1 MSKNI
6 LIIDDD
12 FSLRRV
18 IEKALKNSKTNI
30 KSVSTISEAWV
41 DIEKNR
47 FDLIICD
54 VVLPDGDGLELVKK
68 VKSKDNSQSF
78 IIISAKN
85 NLLTAIKANQLD
97 VVDYL
102 PKPLDL
108 NDLTITVDRCLKN
121 QMIKNNEFIIDE
133 KLPIIGTSSVMQS
146 VFKNIAKITKTNYTV
161 LITGESGS
169 GKELVAKVIHDYSSR
184 SNSPF
189 IPINMA
195 SLPKN
200 LIESELFGYEK
211 GSFTG
216 AEKRTFGFFEKA
228 NGGTLFLDEIGDMPI
243 DVQAR
248 LLRVLQFGEF
258 SRVGGREVIRTDV
271 RIISATNKNLL
282 NSIDQNLFRQ
292 DLFYRLN
299 VINIDLPP
307 LRERE
312 DDIVEIAKSFLV
324 KFSNNEKS
332 LDSNGIEFLKNYSWP
347 GNIRELE
354 NLFKR
359 VCALSTDRIITG
371 EILSEF
377 LDKKEIH
384 LNNHNLQDVSVKS
397 YSSLNVFLQ
406 EFLDQLFDT
415 LENETE
421 IQLFEKFISE
431 VEKQLISKTLKY
443 YSGNQIKSSKL
454 LGINRNTLRTKIQKY
469 KISTKQLRNNVIE
482 S

>member
-121 QMIKNNEFIIDE
+121 QMIKSNEFIIDE

-195 SLPKN
+195 SLPKD

-216 AEKRTFGFFEKA
+216 AEKRTLGFFEKA

-258 SRVGGREVIRTDV
+258 SRVGGREVIRTNV

-307 LRERE
+307 LRDRG
-312 DDIVEIAKSFLV
+312 DDIVDIAKNFLV
-324 KFSNNEKS
+324 NFSNNEKS
-332 LDSNGIEFLKNYSWP
+332 LDSNGIEFLKNHTWP

-359 VCALSTDRIITG
+359 VCALSTERIITG
-371 EILSEF
+371 DILSEF

-384 LNNHNLQDVSVKS
+384 VNNHKIQDVSGKS

-415 LENETE
+415 LENESE
-421 IQLFEKFISE
+421 IQLFDKFISE

-454 LGINRNTLRTKIQKY
+454 LGINRNTLRSKMQKY
-469 KISTKQLRNNVIE
+469 KISTK
-482 S
+482 

>member
-12 FSLRRV
+12 FSLRKV

-30 KSVSTISEAWV
+30 KGVSTISEAWV

-68 VKSKDNSQSF
+68 VKSKNNSQSF

-121 QMIKNNEFIIDE
+121 QMINNNELIVDE
-133 KLPIIGTSSVMQS
+133 KLPIIGTSSVMQR

-169 GKELVAKVIHDYSSR
+169 GKELVAKVIHDYSPR
-184 SNSPF
+184 SASNF

-211 GSFTG
+211 GAFTG
-216 AEKRTFGFFEKA
+216 ADRRTLGFLKKQMEE
-228 NGGTLFLDEIGDMPI
+228 LFLDEIGDMPM

-258 SRVGGREVIRTDV
+258 SRVGGREVIKTNV

-292 DLFYRLN
+292 DLYYRIN

-312 DDIVEIAKSFLV
+312 NDIIDISKSFLV
-324 KFSNNEKS
+324 NFSNNEKS
-332 LDSNGIEFLKNYSWP
+332 LDASALEFLKNYSWP

-354 NLFKR
+354 NLFK
-359 VCALSTDRIITG
+359 
-371 EILSEF
+371 EF
-377 LDKKEIH
+377 VLY
-384 LNNHNLQDVSVKS
+384 L
-397 YSSLNVFLQ
+397 
-406 EFLDQLFDT
+406 
-415 LENETE
+415 
-421 IQLFEKFISE
+421 
-431 VEKQLISKTLKY
+431 
-443 YSGNQIKSSKL
+443 QIK
-454 LGINRNTLRTKIQKY
+454 
-469 KISTKQLRNNVIE
+469 
-482 S
+482 

>member
-12 FSLRRV
+12 FSLRKV

-41 DIEKNR
+41 DIEKNK

-121 QMIKNNEFIIDE
+121 QMIKNSESIIDE

-169 GKELVAKVIHDYSSR
+169 GKELVAKVIHDYSPR
-184 SNSPF
+184 SHSPF

-195 SLPKN
+195 TLPKN
-200 LIESELFGYEK
+200 LIESELFGYER
-211 GSFTG
+211 GAFTG
-216 AEKRTFGFFEKA
+216 AEKRTLGFFEKA

-258 SRVGGREVIRTDV
+258 SRLGGREVIKTNV

-292 DLFYRLN
+292 DLYYRLN

-307 LRERE
+307 LRDRE
-312 DDIVEIAKSFLV
+312 NDIIDIAKNFLSN
-324 KFSNNEKS
+324 FSNNEKS
-332 LDSNGIEFLKNYSWP
+332 LDNSALEFMKNYSWP

-359 VCALSTDRIITG
+359 VCALSTEKIITS
-371 EILSEF
+371 EILTDL
-377 LDKKEIH
+377 LDKQEMSIVEDNYKLE
-384 LNNHNLQDVSVKS
+384 DVNVKS
-397 YSSLNVFLQ
+397 YKSLNVFLE
-406 EFLDQLFDT
+406 EFLEKLFDT
-415 LENETE
+415 LDNETE

-431 VEKQLISKTLKY
+431 IEKQLITKTLQY
-443 YSGNQIKSSKL
+443 CSGNQIKSSKL
-454 LGINRNTLRTKIQKY
+454 LGINRNTLRSKVQKY
-469 KISTKQLRNNVIE
+469 KISTKVVK
-482 S
+482 

>member
-41 DIEKNR
+41 DIEKNS

-121 QMIKNNEFIIDE
+121 QMIKSNEFIIDE

-195 SLPKN
+195 SLPKD

-216 AEKRTFGFFEKA
+216 AEKRTLGFFEKA

-307 LRERE
+307 LRDRG
-312 DDIVEIAKSFLV
+312 DDIVDIAKNFLV
-324 KFSNNEKS
+324 NFSNNEKS
-332 LDSNGIEFLKNYSWP
+332 LDSNGIEFLKNHTWP

-359 VCALSTDRIITG
+359 VCALSTERIITG
-371 EILSEF
+371 DILSEF

-384 LNNHNLQDVSVKS
+384 VNNHKIQDVSGKS

-415 LENETE
+415 LENESE
-421 IQLFEKFISE
+421 IQLFDKFISE

-454 LGINRNTLRTKIQKY
+454 LGINRNTLRSKMQKY
-469 KISTKQLRNNVIE
+469 KISTK
-482 S
+482 

>member
-41 DIEKNR
+41 DIEKNS

-216 AEKRTFGFFEKA
+216 AEKRTLGFFEKA

-258 SRVGGREVIRTDV
+258 SRVGGREVIKTDV

-299 VINIDLPP
+299 VINVDLPP
-307 LRERE
+307 LRERGN
-312 DDIVEIAKSFLV
+312 DIVDIAKSFLV
-324 KFSNNEKS
+324 NFSNNEKS

-359 VCALSTDRIITG
+359 VCALSTERIITG

-377 LDKKEIH
+377 IDKKETL
-384 LNNHNLQDVSVKS
+384 LNNHEIQELNVKS

-443 YSGNQIKSSKL
+443 YLGNQIKSSKL

-469 KISTKQLRNNVIE
+469 KITSKDFKE
-482 S
+482 

>member
-18 IEKALKNSKTNI
+18 MEKALNNSKTNI

-41 DIEKNR
+41 DIEKNK

-108 NDLTITVDRCLKN
+108 NDLTITVDRCLKS
-121 QMIKNNEFIIDE
+121 QMIKNNELIIDE

-184 SNSPF
+184 SHSPF

-195 SLPKN
+195 SLPEN

-211 GSFTG
+211 GAFTG
-216 AEKRTFGFFEKA
+216 AEKRTIGFFEKA

-258 SRVGGREVIRTDV
+258 SRVGGREVIKTNV

-292 DLFYRLN
+292 DLYYRLN

-312 DDIVEIAKSFLV
+312 NDIIDIAKNFLV
-324 KFSNNEKS
+324 TFSENKKTMDNS
-332 LDSNGIEFLKNYSWP
+332 ALEFLKNYNWP

-359 VCALSTDRIITG
+359 VCALSMEKIITG
-371 EILSEF
+371 EILSEL
-377 LDKKEIH
+377 LDKKETSTMEKDHKIEDT
-384 LNNHNLQDVSVKS
+384 NVKS
-397 YSSLNVFLQ
+397 YSSLNLFLQ
-406 EFLDQLFDT
+406 EFLDKLFDT
-415 LENETE
+415 LDNETE

-431 VEKQLISKTLKY
+431 IEKQLITKTLKY
-443 YSGNQIKSSKL
+443 YSGNQIRSSKL
-454 LGINRNTLRTKIQKY
+454 LGINRNTLRSKIQKH
-469 KISTKQLRNNVIE
+469 KITVKFDK
-482 S
+482 

>member
-121 QMIKNNEFIIDE
+121 QMIKSNEFIIDE
-133 KLPIIGTSSVMQS
+133 KLPIIGTSPVMQS

-195 SLPKN
+195 SLPKD

-216 AEKRTFGFFEKA
+216 AEKRTLGFFEKA

-258 SRVGGREVIRTDV
+258 SRVGGREVIRTNV

-307 LRERE
+307 LRDRG
-312 DDIVEIAKSFLV
+312 DDIVDIAKNFLV
-324 KFSNNEKS
+324 NFSNNEKS
-332 LDSNGIEFLKNYSWP
+332 LDSNGIEFLKNHTWP

-371 EILSEF
+371 DILSEF
-377 LDKKEIH
+377 LDKKETH
-384 LNNHNLQDVSVKS
+384 VNNHKIQDVRGKS

-415 LENETE
+415 LENESE
-421 IQLFEKFISE
+421 IQLFDKFISE

-454 LGINRNTLRTKIQKY
+454 LGINRNTLRSKMQKY
-469 KISTKQLRNNVIE
+469 KISTK
-482 S
+482 

>member
-1 MSKNI
+1 MNKNI

-12 FSLRRV
+12 FSLRLV

-47 FDLIICD
+47 YDLIICD

-133 KLPIIGTSSVMQS
+133 KLPIIGTSTVMQS

-299 VINIDLPP
+299 VINISLPP

-377 LDKKEIH
+377 LDKKETH
-384 LNNHNLQDVSVKS
+384 LNNHNLQNVSVKS

-443 YSGNQIKSSKL
+443 YLGNQIKSSKL

-469 KISTKQLRNNVIE
+469 KITSKHFKE
-482 S
+482 

>member
-195 SLPKN
+195 SLPKD

-216 AEKRTFGFFEKA
+216 AEKRTLGFFEKA

-258 SRVGGREVIRTDV
+258 SRVGGREVIRTNV

-307 LRERE
+307 LRDRG
-312 DDIVEIAKSFLV
+312 DDIIDIAK
-324 KFSNNEKS
+324 KFFS
-332 LDSNGIEFLKNYSWP
+332 
-347 GNIRELE
+347 
-354 NLFKR
+354 
-359 VCALSTDRIITG
+359 
-371 EILSEF
+371 
-377 LDKKEIH
+377 
-384 LNNHNLQDVSVKS
+384 
-397 YSSLNVFLQ
+397 
-406 EFLDQLFDT
+406 
-415 LENETE
+415 
-421 IQLFEKFISE
+421 KFF
-431 VEKQLISKTLKY
+431 
-443 YSGNQIKSSKL
+443 
-454 LGINRNTLRTKIQKY
+454 
-469 KISTKQLRNNVIE
+469 
-482 S
+482 

>member
-12 FSLRRV
+12 FPLRRV

-30 KSVSTISEAWV
+30 KTVSTISEAWV
-41 DIEKNR
+41 DIEKNK

-68 VKSKDNSQSF
+68 VKSKHNSQSF

-121 QMIKNNEFIIDE
+121 QVIKNKELIIDE
-133 KLPIIGTSSVMQS
+133 KLPIIGTSTVMQS

-195 SLPKN
+195 SLPKE

-211 GSFTG
+211 GAFTG
-216 AEKRTFGFFEKA
+216 AERRTLGFFEKA
-228 NGGTLFLDEIGDMPI
+228 NGGTLFLDEIGDMPF

-258 SRVGGREVIRTDV
+258 SRVGGRDVIKTNV

-292 DLFYRLN
+292 DLYYRLN

-312 DDIVEIAKSFLV
+312 NDIVDIARNLLIN
-324 KFSNNEKS
+324 FSDNEKS
-332 LDSNGIEFLKNYSWP
+332 LDINAVEFLKSYSWP

-359 VCALSTDRIITG
+359 VCALSTEKIITS

-377 LDKKEIH
+377 LDKQEMSLLENDYKLEDS
-384 LNNHNLQDVSVKS
+384 NVKS
-397 YSSLNVFLQ
+397 YRSLNVFIK
-406 EFLDQLFDT
+406 EFLDKLFESLD
-415 LENETE
+415 NETE
-421 IQLFEKFISE
+421 IQLFEKFISQIE
-431 VEKQLISKTLKY
+431 RELILKTLKY

-454 LGINRNTLRTKIQKY
+454 LGINRNTLRSKIQKY
-469 KISTKQLRNNVIE
+469 KISTKFAKQ
-482 S
+482 

>member
-18 IEKALKNSKTNI
+18 IEKALKNSKTNV

-41 DIEKNR
+41 DIEKNKY
-47 FDLIICD
+47 DLIICD

-68 VKSKDNSQSF
+68 VKLKDNSQSF

-121 QMIKNNEFIIDE
+121 QMIIHNELIIDE

-146 VFKNIAKITKTNYTV
+146 VFKDIAKITKTNYTV

-184 SNSPF
+184 SHSPF

-195 SLPKN
+195 SLPKD

-211 GSFTG
+211 GAFTG
-216 AEKRTFGFFEKA
+216 AEKRTLGFFEKA

-258 SRVGGREVIRTDV
+258 SRVGGREVIKTNV

-292 DLFYRLN
+292 DLYYRLN

-312 DDIVEIAKSFLV
+312 NDIVDIARNFLAS
-324 KFSNNEKS
+324 FSNNDKS
-332 LDSNGIEFLKNYSWP
+332 LDNGALEFLKNHNWP

-359 VCALSTDRIITG
+359 VCALSIEKVITA
-371 EILSEF
+371 EILLEY
-377 LDKKEIH
+377 LDKKEKPISDENYK
-384 LNNHNLQDVSVKS
+384 LEDSNVKS
-397 YSSLNVFLQ
+397 YRSLNVFLQ
-406 EFLDQLFDT
+406 EFLDKLFET
-415 LENETE
+415 LDNETE

-431 VEKQLISKTLKY
+431 IEKQLILKTLQY
-443 YSGNQIKSSKL
+443 YLGNQIKSSKL
-454 LGINRNTLRTKIQKY
+454 LGINRNTLRSKIQKY
-469 KISTKQLRNNVIE
+469 KISTKFAKQ
-482 S
+482 

>member
-121 QMIKNNEFIIDE
+121 QMIKSNEFIIDE

-195 SLPKN
+195 SLPKD

-216 AEKRTFGFFEKA
+216 AEKRTLGFFEKA

-299 VINIDLPP
+299 VINISLPP

-377 LDKKEIH
+377 LDKKETH
-384 LNNHNLQDVSVKS
+384 LNNHNLQNVTVKS

-454 LGINRNTLRTKIQKY
+454 LGINRNTLRSKMQKY
-469 KISTKQLRNNVIE
+469 KISTK
-482 S
+482 

>member
-121 QMIKNNEFIIDE
+121 QMIKSNEFIIDE
-133 KLPIIGTSSVMQS
+133 KLPIIGTSPVMQS

-195 SLPKN
+195 SLPKD

-216 AEKRTFGFFEKA
+216 AEKRTLGFFEKA

-258 SRVGGREVIRTDV
+258 SRVGGREVIRTNV

-307 LRERE
+307 LRDRG
-312 DDIVEIAKSFLV
+312 DDIVDIAKNFLV
-324 KFSNNEKS
+324 NFSNNEKS
-332 LDSNGIEFLKNYSWP
+332 LDSNGIEFLKNHTWP

-359 VCALSTDRIITG
+359 VCALSKERIITG
-371 EILSEF
+371 DILSEF

-384 LNNHNLQDVSVKS
+384 VNSHKIQDVSGKS

-415 LENETE
+415 LENESE
-421 IQLFEKFISE
+421 IQLFDKFISE

-454 LGINRNTLRTKIQKY
+454 LGINRNTLRSKMQKY
-469 KISTKQLRNNVIE
+469 KISTK
-482 S
+482 

>member
-41 DIEKNR
+41 DIEKNK

-68 VKSKDNSQSF
+68 VKSKNNSQSF

-85 NLLTAIKANQLD
+85 NLITAIKANQLD

-108 NDLTITVDRCLKN
+108 NDLTITVDRCLKT
-121 QMIKNNEFIIDE
+121 QMIKNKESIIDE

-146 VFKNIAKITKTNYTV
+146 VFKDIAKITKTNYTV

-169 GKELVAKVIHDYSSR
+169 GKELVAKVIHDYSPR
-184 SNSPF
+184 SHSPF

-195 SLPKN
+195 SLPEN

-211 GSFTG
+211 GAFTG
-216 AEKRTFGFFEKA
+216 AEKRTLGFFENA

-243 DVQAR
+243 DIQAR

-258 SRVGGREVIRTDV
+258 SRVGGREVIKTNV
-271 RIISATNKNLL
+271 RIISATNKNLI

-292 DLFYRLN
+292 DLYYRLN
-299 VINIDLPP
+299 VININLPP
-307 LRERE
+307 LRDRE
-312 DDIVEIAKSFLV
+312 NDIIDIAKNFLG
-324 KFSNNEKS
+324 KFSNNDKS
-332 LDSNGIEFLKNYSWP
+332 LDNSALIFLKNYSWP

-359 VCALSTDRIITG
+359 VCALSTEKVITEEII
-371 EILSEF
+371 SEF
-377 LDKKEIH
+377 IDKEETSISNN
-384 LNNHNLQDVSVKS
+384 LNIKNTSIES
-397 YSSLNVFLQ
+397 YRSLNVFLQ
-406 EFLDQLFDT
+406 EFLDKLFDSLDNETDIQLFD
-415 LENETE
+415 
-421 IQLFEKFISE
+421 KFISE
-431 VEKQLISKTLKY
+431 IEKQLISKTLKY

-454 LGINRNTLRTKIQKY
+454 LGINRNTLRSKIQKY
-469 KISTKQLRNNVIE
+469 KLSTKFSKL
-482 S
+482 

>member
-1 MSKNI
+1 MNKNI

-18 IEKALKNSKTNI
+18 IIKALKNSKTNI

-41 DIEKNR
+41 DIEKNQ

-68 VKSKDNSQSF
+68 VKSKNNSQSF

-97 VVDYL
+97 VVEYL

-108 NDLTITVDRCLKN
+108 NDLTITVDRCLKS
-121 QMIKNNEFIIDE
+121 QMIKNNELIIDE
-133 KLPIIGTSSVMQS
+133 KLPIIGTSPVMQS

-184 SNSPF
+184 SHSPF
-189 IPINMA
+189 VPINMA
-195 SLPKN
+195 SLPKS

-211 GSFTG
+211 GAFTG
-216 AEKRTFGFFEKA
+216 AEKRTLGFFEKA

-243 DVQAR
+243 DIQAR

-258 SRVGGREVIRTDV
+258 SRVGGREVIKTNV

-282 NSIDQNLFRQ
+282 NSIDQNLFRE
-292 DLFYRLN
+292 DLYYRLN

-307 LRERE
+307 LRDRE
-312 DDIVEIAKSFLV
+312 NDIVDISKIFLAN
-324 KFSNNEKS
+324 FSNNSKS
-332 LDSNGIEFLKNYSWP
+332 LDSTALDFLMNYSWP
-347 GNIRELE
+347 GNVRELE

-359 VCALSTDRIITG
+359 VCALSSEKIVTG
-371 EILSEF
+371 EIITEF
-377 LDKKEIH
+377 LDKEEVTISDKNFKLEDD
-384 LNNHNLQDVSVKS
+384 NVKS
-397 YSSLNVFLQ
+397 YRSLNVFLQ
-406 EFLDQLFDT
+406 EFLDKLFNT
-415 LENETE
+415 LDNETE
-421 IQLFEKFISE
+421 IELFEKFISQI
-431 VEKQLISKTLKY
+431 EKQLILKTLKY

-454 LGINRNTLRTKIQKY
+454 LGINRNTLRSKIQKY
-469 KISTKQLRNNVIE
+469 KISIKPIKQ
-482 S
+482 

>member
-47 FDLIICD
+47 YDLIICD

-133 KLPIIGTSSVMQS
+133 KLPIIGTSTVMQS

-216 AEKRTFGFFEKA
+216 AEKRTLGFFEKA

-292 DLFYRLN
+292 DLFIGLM
-299 VINIDLPP
+299 L
-307 LRERE
+307 
-312 DDIVEIAKSFLV
+312 
-324 KFSNNEKS
+324 
-332 LDSNGIEFLKNYSWP
+332 
-347 GNIRELE
+347 
-354 NLFKR
+354 
-359 VCALSTDRIITG
+359 
-371 EILSEF
+371 
-377 LDKKEIH
+377 
-384 LNNHNLQDVSVKS
+384 
-397 YSSLNVFLQ
+397 
-406 EFLDQLFDT
+406 
-415 LENETE
+415 
-421 IQLFEKFISE
+421 
-431 VEKQLISKTLKY
+431 
-443 YSGNQIKSSKL
+443 
-454 LGINRNTLRTKIQKY
+454 
-469 KISTKQLRNNVIE
+469 
-482 S
+482 

>member
-41 DIEKNR
+41 DIEKNS

-216 AEKRTFGFFEKA
+216 AEKRTLGFFEKA

-258 SRVGGREVIRTDV
+258 SRVGGREVIKTDV

-299 VINIDLPP
+299 VINVDLPP

-312 DDIVEIAKSFLV
+312 NDIVDIAKSFLV
-324 KFSNNEKS
+324 NFSNNEKS

-359 VCALSTDRIITG
+359 VCALSTERIITG

-377 LDKKEIH
+377 IDKKEIL
-384 LNNHNLQDVSVKS
+384 LNNHEIQELNVKS

-431 VEKQLISKTLKY
+431 VEKQLISKTLTY
-443 YSGNQIKSSKL
+443 FSGNQIKSSKL
-454 LGINRNTLRTKIQKY
+454 LGINRNTLRSKIQKH
-469 KISTKQLRNNVIE
+469 KISTKYIKK
-482 S
+482 

>member
-41 DIEKNR
+41 DIEKNK

-68 VKSKDNSQSF
+68 VKSKNNSQSF

-85 NLLTAIKANQLD
+85 NLITAIKANQLD

-108 NDLTITVDRCLKN
+108 NDLTITVDRCLKT
-121 QMIKNNEFIIDE
+121 QMIKNKESIIDE

-146 VFKNIAKITKTNYTV
+146 VFKDIAKITKTNYTV

-169 GKELVAKVIHDYSSR
+169 GKELVAKVIHDYSPR
-184 SNSPF
+184 SHSPF

-195 SLPKN
+195 SLPEN

-211 GSFTG
+211 GAFTG
-216 AEKRTFGFFEKA
+216 AEKRTLGFFENA

-243 DVQAR
+243 DIQAR

-258 SRVGGREVIRTDV
+258 SRVGGREVIKTNV
-271 RIISATNKNLL
+271 RIISATNKNLI

-292 DLFYRLN
+292 DLYYRLN
-299 VINIDLPP
+299 VININLPP
-307 LRERE
+307 LRDRE
-312 DDIVEIAKSFLV
+312 NDIIDIAKNFLG
-324 KFSNNEKS
+324 KFSNNDKS
-332 LDSNGIEFLKNYSWP
+332 LDNSALIFLKNYSWP

-359 VCALSTDRIITG
+359 VCALSTEKVITEEII
-371 EILSEF
+371 SEF
-377 LDKKEIH
+377 IDKEETSISNN
-384 LNNHNLQDVSVKS
+384 LNIKNTSIES
-397 YSSLNVFLQ
+397 YRSLNVFLQ
-406 EFLDQLFDT
+406 EFLDKLFDSLDNETDIQLFD
-415 LENETE
+415 
-421 IQLFEKFISE
+421 KFISE
-431 VEKQLISKTLKY
+431 IEKQLISKTLKY

-454 LGINRNTLRTKIQKY
+454 LGINRNTLRSKIQKY
-469 KISTKQLRNNVIE
+469 KILTKFNKK
-482 S
+482 

>member
-12 FSLRRV
+12 FSLRQV

-47 FDLIICD
+47 YDLIICD

-121 QMIKNNEFIIDE
+121 QMIKSNEFIIDE

-195 SLPKN
+195 SLPKD

-216 AEKRTFGFFEKA
+216 AEKRTLGFFEKA

-258 SRVGGREVIRTDV
+258 SRVGGREVIRTNV

-307 LRERE
+307 LRDRG
-312 DDIVEIAKSFLV
+312 DDIVDIAKNFLV
-324 KFSNNEKS
+324 NFSNNEKS
-332 LDSNGIEFLKNYSWP
+332 LDSNGIEFLKNHTWP

-359 VCALSTDRIITG
+359 VCALSTERIITG
-371 EILSEF
+371 DILSEF

-384 LNNHNLQDVSVKS
+384 VKNHKIEDVSGKS

-415 LENETE
+415 LENESE
-421 IQLFEKFISE
+421 IQLFDKFISE

-454 LGINRNTLRTKIQKY
+454 LGINRNTLRSKMQKY
-469 KISTKQLRNNVIE
+469 KISTK
-482 S
+482 

>member
-41 DIEKNR
+41 DIEKNKY
-47 FDLIICD
+47 DLIISD

-68 VKSKDNSQSF
+68 VKLKNNSQSF

-97 VVDYL
+97 VLDYL

-121 QMIKNNEFIIDE
+121 QMIENKESIIDE
-133 KLPIIGTSSVMQS
+133 KLPIIGTSSVMQT

-184 SNSPF
+184 SQSPF

-211 GSFTG
+211 GAFTG
-216 AEKRTFGFFEKA
+216 AEKRTLGFFEQA

-258 SRVGGREVIRTDV
+258 SRVGGREVIKTDV

-282 NSIDQNLFRQ
+282 TSIDQNLFRQ

-307 LRERE
+307 LRDRE
-312 DDIVEIAKSFLV
+312 NDIIDISKIFLAN
-324 KFSNNEKS
+324 FSDNNKS
-332 LDSNGIEFLKNYSWP
+332 LDNSALEFLKNYNWP

-359 VCALSTDRIITG
+359 VCALSTERLITG
-371 EILSEF
+371 EILSELLDKEEMSVLENNPKLENLNLKSYRSLNIFLQDF
-377 LDKKEIH
+377 LDK
-384 LNNHNLQDVSVKS
+384 
-397 YSSLNVFLQ
+397 
-406 EFLDQLFDT
+406 LFDT
-415 LENETE
+415 LDNETE
-421 IQLFEKFISE
+421 IQLFEKFISQI
-431 VEKQLISKTLKY
+431 EKQLISKTLKY

-454 LGINRNTLRTKIQKY
+454 LGINRNTLRSKVQKY
-469 KISTKQLRNNVIE
+469 KISTKFTKQ
-482 S
+482 

>member
-41 DIEKNR
+41 DIEKNS

-216 AEKRTFGFFEKA
+216 AEKRTLGFFEKA

-258 SRVGGREVIRTDV
+258 SRVGGREVIKTDV

-299 VINIDLPP
+299 VINVDLPP
-307 LRERE
+307 LRERGN
-312 DDIVEIAKSFLV
+312 DIVDIAKSFLV
-324 KFSNNEKS
+324 NFSNNEKS

-359 VCALSTDRIITG
+359 VCALSTERIITG

-377 LDKKEIH
+377 IDKKEKL
-384 LNNHNLQDVSVKS
+384 LNNHEIQEFNVKS

-431 VEKQLISKTLKY
+431 VEKQLISKTLTY
-443 YSGNQIKSSKL
+443 FSGNQIKSSKL
-454 LGINRNTLRTKIQKY
+454 LGINRNTLRSKIQKH
-469 KISTKQLRNNVIE
+469 KISTKYIKK
-482 S
+482 

>member
-41 DIEKNR
+41 DIEKNS

-216 AEKRTFGFFEKA
+216 AEKRTLGFFEKA

-258 SRVGGREVIRTDV
+258 SRVGGREVIKTDV

-299 VINIDLPP
+299 VINVDLPP
-307 LRERE
+307 LRERGN
-312 DDIVEIAKSFLV
+312 DIVDIAKSFLV
-324 KFSNNEKS
+324 NFSNNEKS

-359 VCALSTDRIITG
+359 VCALSTERIITG

-377 LDKKEIH
+377 IDKKETL
-384 LNNHNLQDVSVKS
+384 LNNHEIQELNVKS

-443 YSGNQIKSSKL
+443 YLGNQIKSSKL

-469 KISTKQLRNNVIE
+469 KITSKHFKE
-482 S
+482 

>member
-133 KLPIIGTSSVMQS
+133 KLPIIGTSTVMQS

-299 VINIDLPP
+299 VINISLPP

-359 VCALSTDRIITG
+359 VCALSTDKIITG

-377 LDKKEIH
+377 LDKKETH
-384 LNNHNLQDVSVKS
+384 LNNHNLQNVSVKS

-443 YSGNQIKSSKL
+443 YLGNQIKSSKL

-469 KISTKQLRNNVIE
+469 KITSKHFKE
-482 S
+482 

>member
-121 QMIKNNEFIIDE
+121 QMIKNNEFVIDE

-195 SLPKN
+195 SLPKD

-211 GSFTG
+211 
-216 AEKRTFGFFEKA
+216 
-228 NGGTLFLDEIGDMPI
+228 
-243 DVQAR
+243 V
-248 LLRVLQFGEF
+248 LLL
-258 SRVGGREVIRTDV
+258 
-271 RIISATNKNLL
+271 
-282 NSIDQNLFRQ
+282 
-292 DLFYRLN
+292 
-299 VINIDLPP
+299 
-307 LRERE
+307 
-312 DDIVEIAKSFLV
+312 
-324 KFSNNEKS
+324 
-332 LDSNGIEFLKNYSWP
+332 
-347 GNIRELE
+347 EL
-354 NLFKR
+354 
-359 VCALSTDRIITG
+359 
-371 EILSEF
+371 
-377 LDKKEIH
+377 KKEPW
-384 LNNHNLQDVSVKS
+384 
-397 YSSLNVFLQ
+397 VFLRKQ
-406 EFLDQLFDT
+406 MEELF
-415 LENETE
+415 
-421 IQLFEKFISE
+421 F
-431 VEKQLISKTLKY
+431 
-443 YSGNQIKSSKL
+443 
-454 LGINRNTLRTKIQKY
+454 
-469 KISTKQLRNNVIE
+469 
-482 S
+482 

>member
-1 MSKNI
+1 MNKNI

-12 FSLRRV
+12 FSLRLV

-47 FDLIICD
+47 YDLIICD

-68 VKSKDNSQSF
+68 VKSKDSSQSF

-133 KLPIIGTSSVMQS
+133 KLPIIGTSTVMQS

-195 SLPKN
+195 SLPKD

-299 VINIDLPP
+299 VINISLPP

-377 LDKKEIH
+377 LDKKETH
-384 LNNHNLQDVSVKS
+384 LNNHNLQNVSVKS

-431 VEKQLISKTLKY
+431 VEKQLISKTLRY

-454 LGINRNTLRTKIQKY
+454 LGINRNTLRTKIKKY
-469 KISTKQLRNNVIE
+469 KITAKNIN
-482 S
+482 